1 MHLLSMSFGHGI
13 RHRIAE
19 KPGSSST
26 VNDGSEKRGEGSSR
40 QQVRPTIPNTQYEPE
55 LGGQNGLHVDRAA
68 YRTLPIVSGIL
79 IPFSIMLSIPSLT
92 GHWYVR
98 TDDDHSL
105 LEVKQNPL
113 LLDVGMGFSMACGVL
128 ANTCLVIRFSERRI
142 KLMTILCIIF
152 LSLHGTSRPCFSP
165 IILTC
170 SPSRHYKYPCRH
182 IIRRGASVR

>member
-1 MHLLSMSFGHGI
+1 MSFGHGI

-26 VNDGSEKRGEGSSR
+26 VNDGSEKRGEGSS
-40 QQVRPTIPNTQYEPE
+40 QVRPTIPNTQYEPE